1 VRDRIRQD
9 SLLLFLTSSKLP
21 LCTALVMAPNILR
34 PISMSSDVVFANTA
48 FETSL
53 VVNLL
58 EHLDVQK
65 ADPDYQPEFPNPAPR
80 LVSTMTLLSDF

>member
-1 VRDRIRQD
+1 
-9 SLLLFLTSSKLP
+9 
-21 LCTALVMAPNILR
+21 MAPNILR

>member
-1 VRDRIRQD
+1 MRDRIRQD
-9 SLLLFLTSSKLP
+9 SLLLFLTSSRSP
-21 LCTALVMAPNILR
+21 SCTALVMAPNILR

>member
-1 VRDRIRQD
+1 MRDRIRQD
-9 SLLLFLTSSKLP
+9 SLLLFLTSSRLP
-21 LCTALVMAPNILR
+21 SCTALVMAPNILR